1 MDINILK
8 EDLQNPKNP
17 RFLQSTVNL
26 CLHYNNLGKFLETI
40 DVTNKALKNRVYHNA
55 IIGNRGYA
63 YLKLKKYNLAI
74 KYFKNI
80 TKNRNDNFTKFNYA
94 VCKINK

>member
-17 RFLQSTVNL
+17 RFLQSAVNL
-26 CLHYNNLGKFLETI
+26 CLHYNNLGKFIETI
-40 DVTNKALKNRVYHNA
+40 DVTNKALKNRVIHNA

-63 YLKLKKYNLAI
+63 YLKLKKYITVLKKYNL
-74 KYFKNI
+74 
-80 TKNRNDNFTKFNYA
+80 
-94 VCKINK
+94 